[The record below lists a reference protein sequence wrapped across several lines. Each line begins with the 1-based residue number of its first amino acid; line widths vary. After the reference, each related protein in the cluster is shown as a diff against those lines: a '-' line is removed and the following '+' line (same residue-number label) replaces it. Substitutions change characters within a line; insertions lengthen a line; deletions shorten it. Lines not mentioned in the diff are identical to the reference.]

1 MGLSEISCSHKSRAV
16 SPQLSG
22 SERPMSARPFFFLRA
37 PISLESSIFRN
48 QDLKTTLRNSRMLT
62 ALVGR
67 YVMLGACP
75 HCRLCLLTRGQD
87 LASSHFFLCAVGFHG
102 SWAVLKMQ
110 RTITRSR
117 SMNNEVCTKRRA
129 FRLHTHSVQSPSVGI
144 RNSLQLLAY
153 VFLSLCRLAIVEIL
167 KKKTLCCWNGRPVL
181 FAGACYLCT
190 SARRHSIRSR
200 H

>member
-1 MGLSEISCSHKSRAV
+1 
-16 SPQLSG
+16 
-22 SERPMSARPFFFLRA
+22 
-37 PISLESSIFRN
+37 
-48 QDLKTTLRNSRMLT
+48 LT

-129 FRLHTHSVQSPSVGI
+129 FRLHTHSGQSPSVGM
-144 RNSLQLLAY
+144 RNSLQLWGVR
-153 VFLSLCRLAIVEIL
+153 VFVSLSFVEIL

-190 SARRHSIRSR
+190 SLILIFRHSIRSR
-200 H
+200 HWHQFWPL